1 MKSAVKR
8 IVCVSALVLGVAATG
23 AQERSAPAS
32 SQDPRV
38 GLKAGLEDAGVAARN
53 MVLVKNL
60 PKPPGFFDPAAPAAA
75 TPRTRADT
83 QTIRLTAG
91 FISRAP

>member
-53 MVLVKNL
+53 LVLDKNL
-60 PKPPGFFDPAAPAAA
+60 PKPPGFYEPAAPAGDPTEPDTPDRRSPAA
-75 TPRTRADT
+75 S
-83 QTIRLTAG
+83 G
-91 FISRAP
+91 GS